1 MSVNGTAI
9 NNNRPLGDDPDE
21 YDVTDLTGT
30 NTARV
35 IQLVARFRF

>member
-1 MSVNGTAI
+1 MTRSRPTATEWMAS
-9 NNNRPLGDDPDE
+9 DPDE
-21 YDVTDLTGT
+21 YEVTDLTGT